1 MPERHQHAVLTYV
14 AGGPS
19 VLRMPEQQ
27 SHDTGAS
34 GWVFTTE
41 AAKILGVSRQTLIR
55 WADEGHVPSWRLGG
69 SGHRRFDKDTLVR
82 MRREAAGG
90 AA

>member
-1 MPERHQHAVLTYV
+1 
-14 AGGPS
+14 
-19 VLRMPEQQ
+19 MPEQ
-27 SHDTGAS
+27 HAYDAPES

-69 SGHRRFDKDTLVR
+69 TGHRRFDKNTLVK